1 MEQSVPDQIRITKD
15 QPMSSLENRTT
26 PTHVLDGDKLDELEL
41 LLGGLCGE
49 SRVYSLPG
57 DPTSVL
63 ASRRDE
69 MPAEWRSTLEVP
81 AQTAGFA
88 LKSGFLH
95 LTDSDGTPLARL
107 KVESNCSGRQTG
119 TVFLAGSLTA
129 LQPPEHP
136 PARHLR
142 ITEPVQK
149 TNLGCPTVVAA
160 FSELPAPEDI
170 AAAAG
175 CAGLAGAELILVALQ
190 ASARSRSHAFYGL
203 IEALERCAAVL
214 PRTSVRVLVV
224 PGSTPTAGPAE
235 GGRTRFILE
244 SLQAQHLLDF
254 TRPPSHA
261 QAPAGVALAPAEGIV
276 ILLTGLS
283 GSGKS
288 TLARALAERLQ
299 VEDRRAVTVLD
310 GDEVRRFLSA
320 DLGFSR
326 EDRET
331 NVERIGWVASLIA
344 RTSGIA
350 ICAPIAPFDSTR
362 QRVRE
367 LAAPSGRFLLVHV
380 ATPLEV
386 CEARDRKGLYA
397 KARAGIV
404 TDFTGLDSPY
414 EIPHDADLIIDTSV
428 MPVDQA
434 VTQLVNLIN
443 GR

>member
-1 MEQSVPDQIRITKD
+1 
-15 QPMSSLENRTT
+15 MSSLETRTTVT

-49 SRVYSLPG
+49 SKVYSLPG
-57 DPTSVL
+57 DPTSSV
-63 ASRRDE
+63 ASCRHQ

-81 AQTAGFA
+81 AQTAGIA

-95 LTDSDGTPLARL
+95 LTDPDGTPLARL
-107 KVESNCSGRQTG
+107 KVENNCTGRQTG

-142 ITEPVQK
+142 ITEPVQ
-149 TNLGCPTVVAA
+149 TSDLDCPIVVAA

-170 AAAAG
+170 AAAVGRA
-175 CAGLAGAELILVALQ
+175 ALAGAELILLALQ
-190 ASARSRSHAFYGL
+190 ASARSRSHAFYNL
-203 IEALERCAAVL
+203 IETLERCAAVL
-214 PRTSVRVLVV
+214 PRTRVRVLVV
-224 PGSTPTAGPAE
+224 PGFTHAVAHAE
-235 GGRTRFILE
+235 GTRTRFILE

-254 TRPPSHA
+254 TRPSNHVQSSA
-261 QAPAGVALAPAEGIV
+261 DVALGSADGIV

-299 VEDRRAVTVLD
+299 TEDRRAVTVLD

-331 NVERIGWVASLIA
+331 NVERIGWVASLVA

-367 LAAPSGRFLLVHV
+367 LAASAGRFLLVHV

-397 KARAGIV
+397 RARAGIV

-414 EIPHDADLIIDTSV
+414 EIPQDADLVIDTSV

-434 VTQLVNLIN
+434 VTQLVDLIN
-443 GR
+443 AR